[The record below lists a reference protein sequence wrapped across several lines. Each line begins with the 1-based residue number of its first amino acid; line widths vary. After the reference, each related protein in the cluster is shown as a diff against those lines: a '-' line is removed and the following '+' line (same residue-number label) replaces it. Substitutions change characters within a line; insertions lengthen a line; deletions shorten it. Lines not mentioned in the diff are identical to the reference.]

1 MALLR
6 LASFLVAALIVGGA
20 LAQEED
26 AIPPERTSPPPVAIT
41 FTPPALSGDIV
52 LGIFDAAGKVVRT
65 LRFEPDAPELTI
77 DTNGY
82 IAQWDG
88 RDEAGAACPAGRY
101 VARGYVVGDQVTV
114 EGEAFHFNDW
124 MAEDQIPATGVKLR
138 AWPDALGVEI
148 ATPGGPVFAKIQDDG
163 ALEVVPAPPAEAISP
178 KMAPPQL
185 TPPPIAWAPGR
196 DGSRWMIADDGGQ
209 HVVAQIAK
217 DGASQRGLRVAK
229 DEPQPVEVLASM
241 AEDAILLRE
250 TAPGGVE
257 RVRMLRRAATPAAVA
272 DKDGKIVADWEV
284 VFERTWQ
291 PCAKFGIVD
300 GKLVA
305 DAGEDAQRTER
316 PVSLVENALDP
327 GKKQQLRLLASPRHP
342 GSALVT
348 PDGLKL
354 VEVSTEGD
362 WSRFVFGPGDGAD
375 AMLYQGDGVVVEEF
389 ALRHL
394 DEIAAFDAGSF
405 LLAPVVQ

>member
-6 LASFLVAALIVGGA
+6 ISTFLAAALIAGGA

-26 AIPPERTSPPPVAIT
+26 AIPPERTSEPPVAIT
-41 FTPPALSGDIV
+41 FTPPALEGDIV
-52 LGIFDAAGKVVRT
+52 LGIFDSSGKVVRT
-65 LRFEPDAPELTI
+65 LRFAPDAPELTI

-82 IAQWDG
+82 IAKWDG

-101 VARGYVVGDQVTV
+101 AARGYVVGDHVAV

-124 MAEDQIPATGVKLR
+124 MAEDKIPATRVKLR

-148 ATPGGPVFAKIQDDG
+148 ATPGAPVLAKIRDNG
-163 ALEVVPAPPAEAISP
+163 TLEVASAPPVEDSKAVAAS
-178 KMAPPQL
+178 PQL

-196 DGSRWMIADDGGQ
+196 NDSTWVIADDGGQ
-209 HVVAQIAK
+209 RVVAQIAK
-217 DGASQRGLRVAK
+217 GGASERGLRVAK

-241 AEDAILLRE
+241 SEDAILLRE

-257 RVRMLRRAATPAAVA
+257 RVRMLRRAATPATAA
-272 DKDGKIVADWEV
+272 DKDGKVVADWEV
-284 VFERTWQ
+284 AFERTWQ

-305 DAGEDAQRTER
+305 DAGDTAQRTVR
-316 PVSLVENALDP
+316 TGSLIENTLEP
-327 GKKQQLRLLASPRHP
+327 GKKEELRLLASPRHP

-354 VEVSTEGD
+354 VEVSTQGD
-362 WSRFVFGPGDGAD
+362 WSRFAFGPGDGAD
-375 AMLYQGDGVVVEEF
+375 AMLHQGDGVVVEEF

-405 LLAPVVQ
+405 LLAPAAQ

>member
-6 LASFLVAALIVGGA
+6 LSSFLIATLIAGGA

-26 AIPPERTSPPPVAIT
+26 VIPPERTSKPPVAIT
-41 FTPPALSGDIV
+41 FTPPALAGDIV
-52 LGIFDAAGKVVRT
+52 LGIFDSAGKVVRT
-65 LRFEPDAPELTI
+65 LRFEPEAPELTI

-88 RDEAGAACPAGRY
+88 RDETGAACPAGRY
-101 VARGYVVGDQVTV
+101 VARGYVVGDQVSV

-124 MAEDQIPATGVKLR
+124 MADDKIPATGVKLR

-148 ATPGGPVFAKIQDDG
+148 ATPGQPVFAKIRDDG
-163 ALEVVPAPPAEAISP
+163 TLEVVSAPPAEAASP

-185 TPPPIAWAPGR
+185 TPPPLAWAPGR
-196 DGSRWMIADDGGQ
+196 DGTTWVIADDGGQ

-217 DGASQRGLRVAK
+217 SGASERGLRVAK
-229 DEPQPVEVLASM
+229 DEPQPVEVLASLS
-241 AEDAILLRE
+241 EDAILLRE

-257 RVRMLRRAATPAAVA
+257 RVRMLRRAATPATAA
-272 DKDGKIVADWEV
+272 DKDGKFVADWEV

-291 PCAKFGIVD
+291 PCAKFGVVD

-305 DAGEDAQRTER
+305 DAGDTAQRTVR
-316 PVSLVENALDP
+316 PVSLIENALAP
-327 GKKQQLRLLASPRHP
+327 GKEEQLRLLASPRHP

-354 VEVSTEGD
+354 VEVSAQGD
-362 WSRFVFGPGDGAD
+362 WSRFAFGPGDGAD

-394 DEIAAFDAGSF
+394 DQLASFDAGSF
-405 LLAPVVQ
+405 LLAPAAQ